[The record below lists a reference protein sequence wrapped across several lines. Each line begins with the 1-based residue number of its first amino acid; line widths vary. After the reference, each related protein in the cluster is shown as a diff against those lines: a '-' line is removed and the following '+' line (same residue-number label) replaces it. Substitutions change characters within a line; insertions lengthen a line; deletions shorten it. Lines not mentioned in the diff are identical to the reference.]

1 MKIQVTSDLHI
12 DLLAPAFR
20 SETLIRPAIDAD
32 LLVLAGDIH
41 WGAGAVELFKHWPV
55 PVVFVSGNHEFYDA
69 SWEQTRLDLKKA
81 SQGTQVHVLDND
93 CLVLGEVRI
102 LGATM
107 WTDFQVRGF
116 TQRRVM
122 EDVGLRLNDYFRIR
136 TQEGTLQTSQTL
148 EDHHASRRWLARE
161 LAKPFDGRT
170 VVVTHHA
177 PHPLSVHPRFL
188 GNPVNGGFVSDLSEL
203 MPPVDL
209 WIHGHGHDSFDY
221 RVDRCRV
228 VSNPAGYVRNS
239 SKVESTH
246 EFEFENKAFVPDL
259 VIEV

>member
-20 SETLIRPAIDAD
+20 ADTLIRPAPSAE

-41 WGAGAVELFKHWPV
+41 WGTTAVELFRRWPV
-55 PVVFVSGNHEFYDA
+55 PVIYIVGNHEFYDA
-69 SWEQTRLDLKKA
+69 SWAQTRVDLKKA
-81 SQGTQVHVLDND
+81 CAGTQVHFLDNASLVLD
-93 CLVLGEVRI
+93 GVRI
-102 LGATM
+102 LGTTL

-116 TQRRVM
+116 THRHVL
-122 EDVGLRLNDYFRIR
+122 EEVGRRLNDYYRIQ
-136 TQEGTLQTSQTL
+136 TPEGVLQTVQTL
-148 EDHHASRRWLARE
+148 EDHRASRRWLSKE
-161 LAKPFDGRT
+161 LAESFEGKT

-177 PHPLSVHPRFL
+177 PHPLSVHPQFL
-188 GNPVNGGFVSDLSEL
+188 GDPVNGGFVSDLSEL
-203 MPPVDL
+203 MSNVDL
-209 WIHGHGHDSFDY
+209 WIHGHGHHSFDY

-239 SKVESTH
+239 WNVESIQ
-246 EFEFENKAFVPDL
+246 EFEFENKAFVRDL